1 VAPRGGA
8 PEACAPTELV
18 SGACQPRTQQPLV
31 ETRCVQVRCS
41 ALMLVRKSAVCV
53 RYLAPVP
60 LDRSRAAGVHA
71 QDVCFARQCLMPA
84 SVLAAQDDARTKHRR
99 PGKAGQGD
107 VCKFTPSRSEFEAV
121 DTHRSH
127 VAPTWPL
134 ASTEWQ
140 DSASPA
146 LPPGAPPVSEV
157 RARCYCTVDR
167 GGVARAHPA
176 CLGKTVQRGCQ
187 PVRPSRA
194 AAAPDHWLLW
204 HLSVEQSSVDRS
216 VLILGLLLHNSFVV
230 PPVQSVML
238 IL

>member
-1 VAPRGGA
+1 MAPRGGA

-18 SGACQPRTQQPLV
+18 SGACQPCTQQPLV

-157 RARCYCTVDR
+157 RARSYCTVDR
-167 GGVARAHPA
+167 GGWRGRTLPVWGKRCSEVASRCAPA
-176 CLGKTVQRGCQ
+176 ALRRRPINGCSGTS
-187 PVRPSRA
+187 VLSRA
-194 AAAPDHWLLW
+194 LLTAAC
-204 HLSVEQSSVDRS
+204 
-216 VLILGLLLHNSFVV
+216 
-230 PPVQSVML
+230 
-238 IL
+238 